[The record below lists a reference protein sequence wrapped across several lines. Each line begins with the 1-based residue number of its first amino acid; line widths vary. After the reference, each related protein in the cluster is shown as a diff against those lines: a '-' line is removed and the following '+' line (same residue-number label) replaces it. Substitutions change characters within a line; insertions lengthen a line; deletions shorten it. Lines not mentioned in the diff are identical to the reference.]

1 MWPGAWER
9 RAVRLLSVAPGAG
22 AGRTGRRLLYTA
34 PPRASCAQSPHAT
47 LCQEDAGV
55 LLPQACPGRCQG
67 PRFIRAPGL
76 RKPLKEGLFAAH
88 FPPCTRD
95 RRFPGATHLLT
106 AGVGLGSLFCHLPVS
121 PIWQGTLPPVAQLPR
136 GCSAPL
142 TAAPRP
148 PSGSLSARPCS
159 SGPKLQAPAFP
170 TDFLSDFYQQLKV
183 YQVHKEEGQVFFS
196 FYNLSSSF
204 AYFEVMVS
212 GA

>member
-1 MWPGAWER
+1 MR
-9 RAVRLLSVAPGAG
+9 LISHRALVTV
-22 AGRTGRRLLYTA
+22 
-34 PPRASCAQSPHAT
+34 
-47 LCQEDAGV
+47 
-55 LLPQACPGRCQG
+55 
-67 PRFIRAPGL
+67 
-76 RKPLKEGLFAAH
+76 
-88 FPPCTRD
+88 
-95 RRFPGATHLLT
+95 
-106 AGVGLGSLFCHLPVS
+106 GSLEPRTSLQPVLASVPSSATFLS
-121 PIWQGTLPPVAQLPR
+121 PRSGQGTLPPVAQLPR

-159 SGPKLQAPAFP
+159 SGPKLQAPVFP

-204 AYFEVMVS
+204 AYFEVMVA